1 LRREKGRAVFKWLFS
16 IDPDNAI
23 LRRAEKRRA
32 DVRKA
37 EALLVADAYTIT
49 KGHRPVVTVLHN
61 QVGPEGE
68 PLGDWQITIMPLDA

>member
-1 LRREKGRAVFKWLFS
+1 VKKGALCSSGCSRLTQTTPYS
-16 IDPDNAI
+16 
-23 LRRAEKRRA
+23 AEKRRA